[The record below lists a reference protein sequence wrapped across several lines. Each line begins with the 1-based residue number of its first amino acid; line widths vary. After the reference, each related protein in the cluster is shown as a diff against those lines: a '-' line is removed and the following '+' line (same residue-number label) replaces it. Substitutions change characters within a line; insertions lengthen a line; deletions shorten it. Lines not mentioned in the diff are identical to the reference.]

1 MICISFL
8 KILGYL
14 TPYNPPPR
22 LPAYKSPT
30 PSSFL
35 VPGPARLILNAY
47 YKRSVANKG
56 KHKEEVRGERG
67 RGVSCAHRVRGTAP
81 FPRVSALT
89 PVLLRVKV
97 PRVGQA
103 GLP

>member
-14 TPYNPPPR
+14 TPHDPPPR
-22 LPAYKSPT
+22 RLAYKSPT

-47 YKRSVANKG
+47 YRRSVANKG
-56 KHKEEVRGERG
+56 GKKNTHKSLTNGRQDKHKEN
-67 RGVSCAHRVRGTAP
+67 H
-81 FPRVSALT
+81 
-89 PVLLRVKV
+89 
-97 PRVGQA
+97 
-103 GLP
+103 